1 MGPDRE
7 DPSQPTECDASTGN
21 GLSMADD
28 NRLRS
33 YRSNDPY
40 RRAAEP
46 PQPSEPA
53 GASDPLA
60 ELARLIGQ
68 SDPFAEFGRSNQR
81 QAGPAALAPQAQP
94 APHGQYRPRDDYAQP
109 DSYPASAPARDDW
122 RHAAAQGSSYRSGQG
137 VAQGAREDFGK
148 DWARESSHEQHYA
161 ADDYSS
167 RDAHRKDLGYKDS
180 GYKDSSLGLSFPPR
194 GDSRHAEY
202 DDPRLAPDDQHPA
215 EEQYADGQQEELHHA
230 EQQHADAQAPGGRP
244 ADENYYQDD
253 VPLEPHEDETYDD
266 APRARRRG
274 GLVTALA
281 LVGCAM
287 LGTAGAYAY
296 RSYVSSPGSSQP
308 PPVITADS
316 STPTKIVPAT
326 SGDPQTSKASQ
337 DRLANAGRE
346 QVISKQE
353 EPVALRELGTQTTP
367 RVVLPAPVAPSQGAA
382 GSEPKKVRTVTIR
395 PDGTDVSG
403 RPVGALPPATQGP
416 ATTTRATTP
425 PAAPKAAAPAPGG
438 RNAPISLEPQAE
450 EPAPR
455 TRTAATPPAARSAP
469 ETTANASA
477 GYVVQLSSQ
486 KTEAE
491 AQASFRSLQAKFPS
505 ELGSRQPLIRRA
517 DLGSKGVFYRTMV
530 GPFASA
536 QEASQ
541 FCASYK
547 AAGGQCVV
555 PNN

>member
-1 MGPDRE
+1 
-7 DPSQPTECDASTGN
+7 
-21 GLSMADD
+21 MADD

-33 YRSNDPY
+33 YRSNDPH

-46 PQPSEPA
+46 SRPSEPA
-53 GASDPLA
+53 SASDPLA

-68 SDPFAEFGRSNQR
+68 SDPFAEFGRGNQR
-81 QAGPAALAPQAQP
+81 QAGPTGQAPQPQP
-94 APHGQYRPRDDYAQP
+94 PSRGQYRPQDHYAQP
-109 DSYPASAPARDDW
+109 DSYQPPAPAHDDW
-122 RHAAAQGSSYRSGQG
+122 RHAPAQGSSYRSGE
-137 VAQGAREDFGK
+137 GAGQAASEDFGK
-148 DWARESSHEQHYA
+148 DWAREPSHEQPYA
-161 ADDYSS
+161 AADYSS
-167 RDAHRKDLGYKDS
+167 RELHRQDPGF
-180 GYKDSSLGLSFPPR
+180 GVNFPPR
-194 GDSRHAEY
+194 GDSRHIEY
-202 DDPRLAPDDQHPA
+202 NDPRLALDHQQRAD
-215 EEQYADGQQEELHHA
+215 EQYAQEQYAQEQYAAEHNEELHHA
-230 EQQHADAQAPGGRP
+230 EQQHADAQGQGGRQ

-274 GLVTALA
+274 GLATAIA
-281 LVGCAM
+281 LVGCAL

-308 PPVITADS
+308 PPVITADN
-316 STPTKIVPAT
+316 STPTKIVPAS
-326 SGDPQTSKASQ
+326 SGDPQTSKAGQ

-353 EPVALRELGTQTTP
+353 EPVALRELGTQATP
-367 RVVLPAPVAPSQGAA
+367 RVVLPSPVAPGQGAA
-382 GSEPKKVRTVTIR
+382 GSPGSEPKKVRTVTIR

-403 RPVGALPPATQGP
+403 RPVGALPPGTQGP
-416 ATTTRATTP
+416 ATTRATTP
-425 PAAPKAAAPAPGG
+425 PAAPKAAAPAPGRG
-438 RNAPISLEPQAE
+438 GPISLEPQAE
-450 EPAPR
+450 EAPR
-455 TRTAATPPAARSAP
+455 ARTAAAPPATRPAP
-469 ETTANASA
+469 ETTANAS
-477 GYVVQLSSQ
+477 GGFVVQLSSQ

-491 AQASFRSLQAKFPS
+491 AQASYRSLQAKFPDQ
-505 ELGSRQPLIRRA
+505 LGSRQPVIRRA

-530 GPFASA
+530 GPFGSA